1 MKKFM
6 IGLAAILPAWGAA
19 DAQENRDIRVRVGLG
34 PQIEPKYI
42 GADNYKI
49 APLFHFKIAR
59 GDKQFGFSAPDD
71 GPSLGLVS
79 SDGFKMGVTGKIQ
92 GKRKASDVGAAVG
105 DVKTTYELGG
115 FAQYEWQDSFRLRAK
130 VLKGLNG
137 HDGVVGEVSADKI
150 WRDGDKEVFSVGPRI
165 LLSDAK
171 FQRAYFGVT
180 PAVALATGLPVYR
193 PGSGIYAV
201 AAATGVTF
209 ALDNKWGLFGYGRY
223 ERLVG
228 NAAKSPIVRQFGSR
242 NQFSAGAGVNYTFT
256 IHRSPK

>member
-6 IGLAAILPAWGAA
+6 IGLAALLPAWGAA
-19 DAQENRDIRVRVGLG
+19 DAQENRDIRVRVGIG

-42 GADNYKI
+42 GADSYKI
-49 APLFHFKIAR
+49 APLFHFKIAH

-71 GPSLGLVS
+71 GPSLGIVS
-79 SDGFKMGVTGKIQ
+79 SDGFKLGVTGKIQ

-115 FAQYEWQDSFRLRAK
+115 FAQYEWQDSLRVRAK
-130 VLKGLNG
+130 LLKGLNG

-150 WRDGDKEVFSVGPRI
+150 WRDGDRYVFSVGPRVMF
-165 LLSDAK
+165 SDAK

-180 PAVALATGLPVYR
+180 PAVASVTGLPAYR
-193 PGSGIYAV
+193 PGSGIYA
-201 AAATGVTF
+201 AAAAAGATY
-209 ALDNKWGLFGYGRY
+209 ALSNNWGLFGYARY

-228 NAAKSPIVRQFGSR
+228 DAAKSPIVRQFGSR
-242 NQFSAGAGVNYTFT
+242 NQMSAGAGINYTFT